1 MKLAAPVFGPVRS
14 RRLGLSL
21 GVDPLVP
28 KTCSFDCLYC
38 EIGPTT
44 CHTLKRRAYRPLEEI
59 KKALYEKLA
68 EPGLHFEVLT
78 FAGSGEPTLH
88 AQFGELVAYARKLTD
103 RPLCLLTNSS
113 LLFREDVRQEVQG
126 IDIILPSLDAAREE
140 TFRRLNRPVPG
151 LSVEKIIEG
160 LACLRAEHPG
170 EMWLEIMLVAGLN
183 DQEEEIEALV
193 EAVSH
198 IKPHRVQLNTVD
210 RPPAYSQARA
220 LPLKRLREIAARFS
234 PPAEVISREA
244 LKAIS
249 SGRPVLREEILA
261 LLEHRPCPSEEIA
274 QALGYDFR
282 ETLGVLEEL
291 VKEGLLRTKV
301 HQRKVFYYVTD

>member
-44 CHTLKRRAYRPLEEI
+44 CHTLERRAYRPLEEI
-59 KKALYEKLA
+59 EKALREKLS

-78 FAGSGEPTLH
+78 FAGSGEPMLH
-88 AQFGELVAYARKLTD
+88 AQFGELVACARRLTD

-113 LLFREDVRQEVQG
+113 LFFREDVRREVQG
-126 IDIILPSLDAAREE
+126 VDILLPSLDAAREE
-140 TFRRLNRPVPG
+140 TFKRLNRPVPG

-160 LACLRAEHPG
+160 LATLRAEHPG
-170 EMWLEIMLVAGLN
+170 EMWLEIMLVSGVN
-183 DQEEEIEALV
+183 DREEDIEALV
-193 EAVSH
+193 EAVSR
-198 IKPHRVQLNTVD
+198 IRPHRVQLNTVD
-210 RPPAYSQARA
+210 RPPAYAEARA
-220 LPLKRLREIAARFS
+220 LPLERLREIAARFT
-234 PPAEVISREA
+234 PQAEVISREA
-244 LKAIS
+244 LKAVS
-249 SGRPVLREEILA
+249 SRRPVSQEEILA

-282 ETLGVLEEL
+282 ETLGALEEM
-291 VKEGLLRTKV
+291 VKKGLLRTKV
-301 HQRKVFYYVTD
+301 HERRVFYHVAD